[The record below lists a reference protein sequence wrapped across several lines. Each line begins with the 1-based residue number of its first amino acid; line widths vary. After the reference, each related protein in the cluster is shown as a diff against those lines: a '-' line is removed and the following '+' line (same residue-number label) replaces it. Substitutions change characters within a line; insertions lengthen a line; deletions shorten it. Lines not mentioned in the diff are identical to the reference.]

1 MKNESAI
8 IIGAGIGGLAVA
20 RALAVRGCRVTVL
33 ERYDRAVGASVRN
46 FGMVWPI
53 GLPNGPL
60 YERALLSRSIWLE
73 MLQEAGIWHDTCGSL
88 HVAYA
93 EDELA
98 VLQQYAEANRSLR
111 PCRML
116 SATAALDMSP
126 ALVAT
131 GLRGALF
138 NADEMVVD
146 PREAIR
152 RLPAYL
158 SEKYGVQF
166 HWRTPATAV
175 ETGVVHSGKQ
185 RFEADRVYLCNG
197 PEFEQLFPELWA
209 AAPITRCKL
218 QMLRMVAQPSDFR
231 LGAALC
237 GGLSLAHYAG
247 FEQAADLAPLR
258 ARYRAEHAD
267 LLELG
272 IHVMA
277 AQNGM
282 GEVTIGDS
290 HAYAHTHDPFDEQS
304 VNAKIL
310 GYLST
315 FVRLRDP
322 RIVQTWHGI
331 YPKLTD
337 GSSEF
342 VMEAAP
348 GVTVLN
354 GFGGGGLG
362 MTQALGLAE
371 QLVAGDYRIKQSLAA

>member
-8 IIGAGIGGLAVA
+8 VVGAGIVGLAIA

-53 GLPNGPL
+53 GVPNGTL
-60 YERALLSRSIWLE
+60 YERALLSRGIWLE
-73 MLQEAGIWHDTCGSL
+73 LLQGAGIWHDTCGSL

-93 EDELA
+93 DDELA
-98 VLQQYAEANRSLR
+98 VLQQYADANGSLR

-116 SATAALDMSP
+116 TREAALDLSP
-126 ALVAT
+126 ALVPD

-138 NADEMVVD
+138 NTDELVMD

-152 RLPAYL
+152 RLPSYL
-158 SEKYGVQF
+158 CERYGVQF
-166 HWRTPATAV
+166 HWRTPVTAV
-175 ETGVVHSGKQ
+175 DTGVAHSGSR

-197 PEFEQLFPELWA
+197 PEFEQLYPELWA

-218 QMLRMVAQPSDFR
+218 QMLRLVAQPADFR

-237 GGLSLAHYAG
+237 GGLSLVHYAG
-247 FEQAADLAPLR
+247 FQQAADLAPLR
-258 ARYRAEHAD
+258 ARYQHEYAD
-267 LLELG
+267 LLDLG

-277 AQNGM
+277 AQNGA
-282 GEVTIGDS
+282 GEITIGDS

-304 VNAKIL
+304 INAKVL
-310 GYLST
+310 GYLSR
-315 FVRLRDP
+315 FA
-322 RIVQTWHGI
+322 RINDSRIAQSWHGI

-342 VMEAAP
+342 VVEAAP
-348 GVTVLN
+348 GVTAVN
-354 GFGGGGLG
+354 CIGGGGLG
-362 MTQALGLAE
+362 MTLSFGLAE
-371 QLVAGDYRIKQSLAA
+371 ELIGGRYAVVRQAA